1 MTVGQPQAEPQDRLS
16 KCLRGVSFRDSHAG
30 GRKRPSDDPHNLR
43 SAEGDAP
50 LERLRPSCHE
60 REILGLGNS
69 VPAARRFAPA
79 NVAFA
84 KPTRFRRQACANE
97 RSLHA
102 PWVTSLTSTLPRVAW
117 L

>member
-43 SAEGDAP
+43 LAEGDAP
-50 LERLRPSCHE
+50 LERLRLSCHE

-69 VPAARRFAPA
+69 LPAARRFAPA
-79 NVAFA
+79 DVAVCEA
-84 KPTRFRRQACANE
+84 YPIPPASLCE
-97 RSLHA
+97 RA
-102 PWVTSLTSTLPRVAW
+102 LPSCP
-117 L
+117 